1 MKEQEKAILSKVYQN
16 YLESDNRQ
24 YGFGLT
30 NEPDRRN
37 IFDRINLLV
46 GYGYLEPITLSL
58 AHCVVEITPSGI
70 RFVENNFQEACS
82 QPSIK
87 GDNITYVNGSN
98 NTVTDNYNQISLH
111 ISQSDLPSE
120 SKELIQ
126 ALINELKNPH
136 LTQEKK
142 SDKIKTFLMELS
154 SGTISGTAATG
165 LTYLLGILFNHIL

>member
-87 GDNITYVNGSN
+87 GGQYH
-98 NTVTDNYNQISLH
+98 LC
-111 ISQSDLPSE
+111 E
-120 SKELIQ
+120 WIQ
-126 ALINELKNPH
+126 QYRN
-136 LTQEKK
+136 
-142 SDKIKTFLMELS
+142 
-154 SGTISGTAATG
+154 
-165 LTYLLGILFNHIL
+165 